1 MRISDWSSDVCSSDL
16 KPRASDCD
24 AMLQLGDPTMIAEL
38 DIVLNEN
45 GDTAVPSAEFP
56 LMMTPRRTNEMM
68 HSIGRQNPKLGG
80 KKSYNP
86 AFLNPSDMKRFGVSA
101 GDIIRIHSLH
111 GEIPG
116 VAEPGS
122 HLHMGKLSMPHCSGP
137 NPDEQIGRANV

>member
-1 MRISDWSSDVCSSDL
+1 MFEFMCAGSRVPLSEVKRHVHGKLFDELDITV

-68 HSIGRQNPKLGG
+68 NSIGRQNPKLGG
-80 KKSYNP
+80 KTSYTP
-86 AFLNPSDMKRFGVSA
+86 AFLNPSDRKSDVS
-101 GDIIRIHSLH
+101 GKS
-111 GEIPG
+111 
-116 VAEPGS
+116 GS
-122 HLHMGKLSMPHCSGP
+122 VRVDLG
-137 NPDEQIGRANV
+137 GR

>member
-1 MRISDWSSDVCSSDL
+1 MCADL
-16 KPRASDCD
+16 RVPLAEVKRHVHGKLFDELDINVKPRASDCD

-68 HSIGRQNPKLGG
+68 NSIGRQNPKLGG

-86 AFLNPSDMKRFGVSA
+86 ALLNPSEDRKSTRLNS
-101 GDIIRIHSLH
+101 
-111 GEIPG
+111 
-116 VAEPGS
+116 S
-122 HLHMGKLSMPHCSGP
+122 H
-137 NPDEQIGRANV
+137 